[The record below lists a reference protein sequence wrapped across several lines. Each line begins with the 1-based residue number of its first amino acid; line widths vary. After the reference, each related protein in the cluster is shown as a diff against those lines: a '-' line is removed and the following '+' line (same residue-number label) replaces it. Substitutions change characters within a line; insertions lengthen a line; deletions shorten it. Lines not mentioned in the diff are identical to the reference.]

1 MEYLTVGTI
10 VRTVGLK
17 GEVKI
22 YPSTHFRDSRFSKGS
37 HVLLLNENKEIV
49 EDLLIVKHSKNGE
62 CDNVIFDGY
71 DSIEKAEKLLKKDL
85 YVVKDQSFLKKG
97 EFFFSDLEKMGVYFD
112 NGTFIGKVKKV
123 EEYNKYATLRVEH
136 SPKDVLIP
144 YVDAFIVS
152 TSLEEK
158 KIVVKYIEGLLWR

>member
-1 MEYLTVGTI
+1 MEYLVVGTI

-37 HVLLLNENKEIV
+37 HVFLLDENKNVV
-49 EDLLIVKHSKNGE
+49 EDLLIVKHAKNGD
-62 CDNVIFDGY
+62 CDNLIFEGY
-71 DSIEKAEKLLKKDL
+71 DTIEKAEKLLKKDL
-85 YVVKDQSFLKKG
+85 YVIKDQSFLKKD
-97 EFFFSDLEKMGVYFD
+97 EFFYSDLEGMDVYFD
-112 NGTFIGKVKKV
+112 NGDLIGKVKKV
-123 EEYNKYATLRVEH
+123 EEYNSYATLRIAH

-144 YVDAFIVS
+144 YVKAFIKS

-158 KIVVKYIEGLLWR
+158 KIVVKYIEGLL